1 MKTALIDLDA
11 MLYIIAIVQFQAGNR
26 DNKTSV
32 RNHVKRFLSNIE
44 KNSKCDQTIKF
55 YQKAG
60 HQNYRNILLPQYK
73 EHRKPKEAVVL
84 WKPTILEVFD
94 ELDAIA
100 LNYIESDD
108 AISVVAQDM
117 GYDKVTVVSGDK
129 DMYQIPSLH
138 YNPFRRGLKIN
149 DERRWYNV
157 NKETAERF
165 LWSQI
170 LMGDST
176 DVGGEFCGIEGV
188 ATGRAKKILDHKRPY
203 RLSTQ
208 LAYAK
213 KYGADD
219 GYKRASLTYKMVKL
233 LTADLD
239 KFEYVPVDAKIE
251 VEKLLSTY
259 PKNIK
264 TLEDKMA
271 ALFGFSSTNTNV
283 DDLFS

>member
-1 MKTALIDLDA
+1 
-11 MLYIIAIVQFQAGNR
+11 
-26 DNKTSV
+26 
-32 RNHVKRFLSNIE
+32 
-44 KNSKCDQTIKF
+44 
-55 YQKAG
+55 
-60 HQNYRNILLPQYK
+60 
-73 EHRKPKEAVVL
+73 
-84 WKPTILEVFD
+84 
-94 ELDAIA
+94 
-100 LNYIESDD
+100 
-108 AISVVAQDM
+108 
-117 GYDKVTVVSGDK
+117 
-129 DMYQIPSLH
+129 
-138 YNPFRRGLKIN
+138 
-149 DERRWYNV
+149 
-157 NKETAERF
+157 
-165 LWSQI
+165 
-170 LMGDST
+170 MGDST

-208 LAYAK
+208 LASAK